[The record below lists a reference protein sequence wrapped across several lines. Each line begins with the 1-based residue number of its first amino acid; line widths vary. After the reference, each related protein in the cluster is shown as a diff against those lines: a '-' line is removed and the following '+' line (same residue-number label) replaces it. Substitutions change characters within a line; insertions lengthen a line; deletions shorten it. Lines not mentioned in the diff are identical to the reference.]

1 VGERAGL
8 TERVVE
14 TVRAGDVVFTLG
26 AGDITRVGPEL
37 IERLGTRDEG
47 GGTGA

>member
-1 VGERAGL
+1 VRERAGL

-37 IERLGTRDEG
+37 LARLGD
-47 GGTGA
+47 AA